1 MSDDP
6 RVPAL
11 AERLQAA
18 TVRVTE
24 LRDRLDRSKSD
35 GADIR
40 ALGVVGL
47 ALAAASLVLPWGRAS
62 EPREDVLELGLADVE
77 RYASLSVTGVAVLAG
92 LLAVTGV
99 ALATAHRWAY
109 GWHAYAAGVGLTV
122 LVGVVVATHV
132 TPGGAT
138 VGTYVA
144 VVGLLL
150 AVAPVLV
157 GGHGTRTGRVS
168 RPAGSHRTTSV
179 GG

>member
-18 TVRVTE
+18 AARVTE
-24 LRDRLDRSKSD
+24 LRDRLDRSKAD
-35 GADIR
+35 GADVR
-40 ALGVVGL
+40 ALGAVGL
-47 ALAAASLVLPWGRAS
+47 ALTAASLVLPWGRAS

-77 RYASLSVTGVAVLAG
+77 RYASLSPTGVAIMVG
-92 LLAVTGV
+92 LLAVTCA
-99 ALATAHRWAY
+99 ALATADRWTY

-122 LVGVVVATHV
+122 LVGVGASTQL

-150 AVAPVLV
+150 AFVPVAA
-157 GGHGTRTGRVS
+157 GADDTRGRRPS
-168 RPAGSHRTTSV
+168 RSVGSHRSSA
-179 GG
+179 